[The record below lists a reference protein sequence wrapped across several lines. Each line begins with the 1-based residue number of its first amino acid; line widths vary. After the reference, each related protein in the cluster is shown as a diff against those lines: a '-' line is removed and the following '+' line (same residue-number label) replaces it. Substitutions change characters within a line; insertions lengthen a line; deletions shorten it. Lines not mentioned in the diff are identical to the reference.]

1 MGIKNEE
8 VAKISNYDQW
18 FINEIAGLVKTE
30 KKLKE
35 NSLNREL
42 YLQAKSQGFS
52 DEKIIELKKE
62 NVTKIKKI
70 KKSFDLK
77 VSYRNIDTCAAE
89 FSSMTPYM
97 YSSWDCNDQNDPYE
111 KETNVTKKKKV
122 IIIGGGPNRIGQGIE
137 LSLIHI

>member
-1 MGIKNEE
+1 MGIKNDE

-35 NSLNREL
+35 SSLNREL

-62 NVTKIKKI
+62 NISKIKKI
-70 KKSFDLK
+70 KKKFDLK
-77 VSYRNIDTCAAE
+77 ASYRNIDTCAAE

-111 KETNVTKKKKV
+111 KETNVTKKK
-122 IIIGGGPNRIGQGIE
+122 R
-137 LSLIHI
+137 